1 MSMYLVIGAGAIG
14 GRVAHSLASQNHQVV
29 VVSRRGRAVSAATSV
44 AVDAADEIALSR
56 LAQGATAIFNCAN
69 PAYHRW
75 PTDWPP
81 IAASGMAA
89 AESSDATL
97 VTLSNLYA
105 YGHVVAPMTPHTP
118 LGADYAKA
126 QVRARMWTDALAAHQ
141 AGRLR
146 ACEVRASDFIGPGSQ
161 GVFGV
166 RVIPRLLAGKSARVL
181 GSLDQ
186 PHSWTYVED
195 VATTLVECARR
206 PEAWGRVWHVATNA
220 PRTQRQ
226 ILDDLCDAAGVDR
239 VRSNTAPPVL
249 IRLLGLFSPTVRELP
264 HTLYQFTAPFII
276 DDSATRAELQLA
288 PTPWGEVLRE
298 TINEY
303 RQPPA
308 S

>member
-1 MSMYLVIGAGAIG
+1 
-14 GRVAHSLASQNHQVV
+14 
-29 VVSRRGRAVSAATSV
+29 
-44 AVDAADEIALSR
+44 
-56 LAQGATAIFNCAN
+56 
-69 PAYHRW
+69 
-75 PTDWPP
+75 
-81 IAASGMAA
+81 
-89 AESSDATL
+89 
-97 VTLSNLYA
+97 
-105 YGHVVAPMTPHTP
+105 
-118 LGADYAKA
+118 
-126 QVRARMWTDALAAHQ
+126 
-141 AGRLR
+141 
-146 ACEVRASDFIGPGSQ
+146 
-161 GVFGV
+161 V